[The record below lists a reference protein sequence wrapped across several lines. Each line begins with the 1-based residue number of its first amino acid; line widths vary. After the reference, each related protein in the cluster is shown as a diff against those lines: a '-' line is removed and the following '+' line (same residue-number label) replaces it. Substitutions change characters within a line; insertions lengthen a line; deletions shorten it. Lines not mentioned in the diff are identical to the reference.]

1 VDFRGEKRGRQRL
14 GSLRRRNK
22 QALVRRRKEEDRDW
36 EF

>member
-1 VDFRGEKRGRQRL
+1 VEFRGEKRGRQRL
-14 GSLRRRNK
+14 GALRRNK